1 MSRIVLT
8 ARDDAVRI
16 DKYISLHTNLTRS
29 AAAQLIAKGHV
40 LLDGKIP
47 NAKDVPRP
55 GSTIEIDIGEPENAE
70 ILPEN
75 IPLDIIYQD
84 ADIAVINK
92 PKGMV
97 THPAPGHNSGTL
109 VNAIMYHIRDLSGIN
124 GELRPGIVHRL
135 DKDTSG
141 LIVIAKNDAAHLS
154 LAQQIAEKT
163 AGREYLA
170 VIHGAF
176 KEPAGT
182 IDLPI
187 ARHKH
192 DRKKMAVVQGGRRAI
207 THYTTLERYSGFS
220 LVRAKLETGRTHQIR
235 VHFSYMGHPVLGDE
249 VYSPRP
255 SKFKTQGQT
264 LHAEKLTLVHP
275 RTGEA
280 LTFHAA
286 IPEYFSDIIAQLRET
301 IK

>member
-141 LIVIAKNDAAHLS
+141 LIVIAKTTRLISLWLS
-154 LAQQIAEKT
+154 K
-163 AGREYLA
+163 
-170 VIHGAF
+170 
-176 KEPAGT
+176 
-182 IDLPI
+182 
-187 ARHKH
+187 
-192 DRKKMAVVQGGRRAI
+192 
-207 THYTTLERYSGFS
+207 
-220 LVRAKLETGRTHQIR
+220 
-235 VHFSYMGHPVLGDE
+235 
-249 VYSPRP
+249 
-255 SKFKTQGQT
+255 
-264 LHAEKLTLVHP
+264 
-275 RTGEA
+275 
-280 LTFHAA
+280 
-286 IPEYFSDIIAQLRET
+286 
-301 IK
+301 